1 MAIFRI
7 TFLLFLLASLTH
19 APFQLFAQEEDEHE
33 MEEIRT
39 YKGHTDEVEFVV
51 FSKDGKYFA
60 SGGNRGNVFLWNTE
74 TGELIKRFKGN
85 PSKVNHIS
93 FSNDGTKLAA
103 AFGYGTVIVWN
114 VATGLVIRDTPY
126 LMNERSTSTA
136 LNFVVFGPDDEEIFF
151 GGETAYLC
159 KVHVDSNDYP
169 QVIQDFTPA
178 TIEYGTAA
186 PDKRFLAFSVGPDL
200 MYLDMK
206 SGTVS
211 KKKSYPGKKL
221 TSFSFS
227 HDGSKMATWFMGG
240 QIQISEVSSGAVVN
254 NYTAGGGNPWSRS
267 HIYFSPGDS
276 LFISGTDRHSFDI
289 WYVDSGEKKK
299 ENEEHFGPVRAMAF
313 HPKGEWILSGSTDKT
328 IKLWKFKG
336 EEVEEEEEEEEEA
349 KEEDTYMSTSSG
361 WQAVPEEREKPKLEP
376 KKYEQL
382 KDIKPARERSGFET
396 KPEKA
401 EPESPLVYKL
411 PYTLN
416 GRVVQ
421 EYKPYDLLEF
431 NNTTIEI
438 RVWDDKILDG
448 DIISLYLND
457 SLILGEFEITK
468 EVKKIKIQVPKGSVC
483 YLTLYA
489 HNLGT
494 IPPNTANIS
503 ISDGITEKKLELK
516 SDLYKSASV
525 ELKVKY

>member
-1 MAIFRI
+1 MAIFKN
-7 TFLLFLLASLTH
+7 TFSLLLLIGLMI
-19 APFQLFAQEEDEHE
+19 APVMLIAQEEDEHE
-33 MEEIRT
+33 MEEVRS
-39 YKGHTDEVEFVV
+39 YNDHKDDVEFLV

-60 SGGNRGNVFLWNTE
+60 SGGSRGTVLLWNTE
-74 TGELIKRFKGN
+74 TGKVVKRFKGH
-85 PSKVNHIS
+85 PSKVNHLS
-93 FSNDGTKLAA
+93 FSNDGSMLAA

-114 VATGLVIRDTPY
+114 VATGLEVRNTPY
-126 LMNERSTSTA
+126 LMNDESTSTA
-136 LNFVVFGPDDEEIFF
+136 LNFVVFGPDDEQIFF

-159 KVHVDSNDYP
+159 SAYIDSNDYP
-169 QVIQDFTPA
+169 LIIQDFGA
-178 TIEYGTAA
+178 KSIEYGAVA
-186 PDKRFLAFSVGPDL
+186 PDKKSLAFSVGPDL

-206 SGTVS
+206 TGKVS
-211 KKKSYPGKKL
+211 TKKSYPGKKL

-227 HDGSKMATWFMGG
+227 NDGSKMATWFMGG
-240 QIQISEVSSGAVVN
+240 EITISEVSTGAIVN
-254 NYTAGGGNPWSRS
+254 QYTSGGGNPWARS

-299 ENEEHFGPVRAMAF
+299 ENEEHMGAVRAMAF
-313 HPKGEWILSGSTDKT
+313 HPGGEWILSGSTDKT

-336 EEVEEEEEEEEEA
+336 EEKKEEEEPKEEEEKDETPNA
-349 KEEDTYMSTSSG
+349 ISSEWRPMEEE
-361 WQAVPEEREKPKLEP
+361 VKKKPDPVKPISEP
-376 KKYEQL
+376 I
-382 KDIKPARERSGFET
+382 KDIKNPRARSGFESRPEE
-396 KPEKA
+396 KPEDPK
-401 EPESPLVYKL
+401 VFKL
-411 PYTLN
+411 PYTLA

-421 EYKPYDLLEF
+421 EYKPETELEF
-431 NNTTIEI
+431 QNTTIEI

-448 DIISLYLND
+448 DIVSLYLND
-457 SLILGEFEITK
+457 SLILKEYEIVK
-468 EVKKIKIQVPKGSVC
+468 ELKKIKIQVPKGSVC

-503 ISDGITEKKLELK
+503 ISDGITEKKIELK